1 MESKSNA
8 ESLQS
13 YSARTAE
20 RNGPHELSPARRRE
34 HLGMRLA
41 LGHRPFALAC
51 ERRNLIMI
59 ANFDR
64 LLTETARAFD
74 VTTEGILGP
83 TRHKTMALARQV
95 VMALWSDHHAFQDAT
110 NRVNRTCHN
119 TAMYARER
127 VLNRAELDPNFARIV
142 AGIAARCQHT
152 ENPSNPMELESEPM
166 EKIA

>member
-1 MESKSNA
+1 
-8 ESLQS
+8 
-13 YSARTAE
+13 
-20 RNGPHELSPARRRE
+20 
-34 HLGMRLA
+34 
-41 LGHRPFALAC
+41 
-51 ERRNLIMI
+51 
-59 ANFDR
+59 
-64 LLTETARAFD
+64 
-74 VTTEGILGP
+74 
-83 TRHKTMALARQV
+83 MALARQV

-152 ENPSNPMELESEPM
+152 ENPSISTGLEPEPI

>member
-1 MESKSNA
+1 
-8 ESLQS
+8 
-13 YSARTAE
+13 
-20 RNGPHELSPARRRE
+20 
-34 HLGMRLA
+34 
-41 LGHRPFALAC
+41 
-51 ERRNLIMI
+51 MI
-59 ANFDR
+59 ANFDK

-74 VTTEGILGP
+74 VTEDGILGP

-110 NRVNRTCHN
+110 NRCNRTCHN

-152 ENPSNPMELESEPM
+152 ENPSDSMGLKPEPM

>member
-1 MESKSNA
+1 
-8 ESLQS
+8 
-13 YSARTAE
+13 
-20 RNGPHELSPARRRE
+20 
-34 HLGMRLA
+34 
-41 LGHRPFALAC
+41 
-51 ERRNLIMI
+51 MI
-59 ANFDR
+59 ANFNK
-64 LLTETARAFD
+64 LLQETARAFNL
-74 VTTEGILGP
+74 TEEGILGP

-110 NRVNRTCHN
+110 NRCNRTCHN

-152 ENPSNPMELESEPM
+152 ENPSDSMGLKPEPM